1 MISYSSKLRKILDWV
16 PVLARMTRRPKL
28 ANLGIAATVLGAFL
42 LTACTKDNTPP
53 PTPLSTIVPH
63 AIQISTLWSRQPTV
77 GTDGEYFKLGSA
89 LYNNMLVTSGYHGK
103 VALINPSNGNLI
115 WETRLPG
122 HTSAI
127 PALNADTIFIGTTD
141 GTLYALSTQTGKIQW
156 QVALPSLILGAPAA
170 VSDAVV
176 IQAHNSTI
184 EAFAS
189 DTGKMLWSSDN
200 TSPNLSL
207 YGNSSP
213 LILNGTVYV
222 GFDNGQMGAYDLYQG
237 TETWQVPV
245 AIPSS
250 PDAVDN
256 LVDLDGT
263 PASDNGA
270 IFATSYHG
278 SLTALNMQNG
288 QVVWQK
294 TLSSFEAP
302 AIANN
307 KIFVTDETGIVYAVD
322 ESTGQILWQQ
332 KALQYRFVS
341 APVIMNNTVIVGD
354 YAGYVHFLAMND
366 GHELAR
372 INVSSKGI
380 RAAPIVYNNN
390 TLIVSSNDGR
400 VTALQIKG
408 SQ

>member
-1 MISYSSKLRKILDWV
+1 MILFSRRTLKTTIWTGS
-16 PVLARMTRRPKL
+16 LAST
-28 ANLGIAATVLGAFL
+28 L
-42 LTACTKDNTPP
+42 LMIGCTKDNTPP
-53 PTPLSTIVPH
+53 PTPLSQIVPSE
-63 AIQISTLWSRQPTV
+63 IQIKTLWSRQPTV
-77 GTDGEYFKLGSA
+77 GTDGEYLKLGSA

-103 VALINPSNGNLI
+103 VALMNPSNGQLI

-127 PALNADTIFIGTTD
+127 PALNADDIFVGTTD
-141 GTLYALSTQTGKIQW
+141 GTLYALSTQNGKIQW
-156 QVALPSLILGAPAA
+156 QVALPSIILGAPAA

-176 IQAHNSTI
+176 IQAHNSTV

-213 LILNGTVYV
+213 LIFNGTAYI

-237 TETWQVPV
+237 TETWQIPV

-250 PDAVDN
+250 PDIVNN

-263 PASDNGA
+263 PVQDNGA

-278 SLTALNMQNG
+278 SLSAINAPNG
-288 QVVWQK
+288 QIIWQK
-294 TLSSFEAP
+294 KLSSFQGP
-302 AIANN
+302 AVANN
-307 KIFVTDETGIVYAVD
+307 KIFATDETGIVYGVD

-332 KALQYRFVS
+332 KSLQYRFVS
-341 APVIMNNTVIVGD
+341 APVVMGNTVIVGD

-372 INVSSKGI
+372 INVSSDGI
-380 RAAPIVYNNN
+380 RAVPLVYNGN
-390 TLIVSSNDGR
+390 TLIVTSNDGR
-400 VTALQIKG
+400 ITALQIKG
-408 SQ
+408 QS

>member
-1 MISYSSKLRKILDWV
+1 MMKFDWV
-16 PVLARMTRRPKL
+16 PASARMTRAAL
-28 ANLGIAATVLGAFL
+28 IAASLGGAL
-42 LTACTKDNTPP
+42 LMTGCTKDNTPT
-53 PTPLSTIVPH
+53 PTPLSTIVPTE
-63 AIQISTLWSRQPTV
+63 IQIKTLWSREPTV
-77 GTDGEYFKLGSA
+77 GTDGQYLKLGSA
-89 LYNNMLVTSGYHGK
+89 LYNNMLVTTGYHGRVVLMNPADGK
-103 VALINPSNGNLI
+103 VI

-122 HTSAI
+122 HSSAT
-127 PALNADTIFIGTTD
+127 PGLNADDIFVGTTD
-141 GTLYALSTQTGKIQW
+141 GTLYALSTVTGKIQW

-176 IQAHNSTI
+176 IQAHNSTV

-189 DTGKMLWSSDN
+189 DTGKILWSSDN

-213 LILNGTVYV
+213 LIVNGIAYI

-237 TETWQVPV
+237 TEIWQIPV

-250 PDAVDN
+250 PDIVNN

-263 PASDNGA
+263 PAQDNGA

-278 SLTALNMQNG
+278 SLTAITAQNG
-288 QVVWQK
+288 QVIWQK
-294 TLSSFEAP
+294 KLSSFEAP
-302 AIANN
+302 AVANN
-307 KIFVTDETGIVYAVD
+307 KVFATDETGIVYALD

-380 RAAPIVYNNN
+380 TPAPIVYNSN
-390 TLIVSSNDGR
+390 TLIVTSDDGR
-400 VTALQIKG
+400 LTALQIKG
-408 SQ
+408 Y